1 LESSSRNSETLN
13 YLCVLYSISEDAP
26 IAMDTNSDS
35 ERDVKAPEFADIR
48 LSPISRPIGKASAG
62 GDVENG
68 IGHLSGHS
76 ARTVAAT
83 DGSAKRRVRAVC
95 CFSVKLSIAV
105 FLTMCMS
112 AAFFDW
118 DIVEQREYSRNRV
131 LVAIFLTGLGVVALE
146 DVLHMDKSSIMLL
159 CAGIMWT
166 VLAVSDDPQKKKGMK
181 KLEKQL
187 DNGVAEVGKLLLFL
201 LPAMGLCESIDH
213 LHGFDVVAHAVKCA
227 TFGKKQ
233 LLMPVICL
241 FTFALCTVVDSMSAM
256 LVVLKTLRLLEPD
269 DDDWRR
275 QCGALAVLGANACV
289 WSPIGEV
296 TTAMLWI
303 GGKITP
309 AKIAAWLFIPSLASL
324 LVPLS
329 VLWGMALFRRAK
341 VEEDAIELSR
351 SDFAKISPKNVDLES
366 TELFDNVSGF
376 FDGVDTPTS
385 DDAGSDNGSK
395 KNPSGRFPTPSEAD
409 SDGGT
414 GETKP
419 GEVVELYAAEDHR
432 VGELTRSS
440 ISVFC
445 LGVGCIVT
453 VPLLKMNTSLPP
465 YFGMLFALGLMWFV
479 TDIFGVGI
487 NGNGGVIAALH
498 KVDLPGLLFFAGVL
512 QSVAAL
518 DAAHILRWFASILKD
533 TFGGNPVTMSISL
546 GFASALVDNVP
557 LVQAAIDMFVDVPAD
572 DPLWQLVALAAGTGG
587 SLLSTGGIAGVT
599 FMGVEG
605 ISFMWYLK
613 NVSLF
618 AVVGFFAGILTY
630 MLQTAIVG

>member
-1 LESSSRNSETLN
+1 
-13 YLCVLYSISEDAP
+13 
-26 IAMDTNSDS
+26 MDTYSDS
-35 ERDVKAPEFADIR
+35 EGEAHKLESVE
-48 LSPISRPIGKASAG
+48 LSLGPISRAIGKASSFEE
-62 GDVENG
+62 GDVEHG
-68 IGHLSGHS
+68 RAQSSGSS
-76 ARTVAAT
+76 ARVVRDKSSGT
-83 DGSAKRRVRAVC
+83 SMKRRARMVI
-95 CFSVKLSIAV
+95 CFTIKFGISA
-105 FLTMCMS
+105 FLALCMF
-112 AAFFDW
+112 AAFVDW
-118 DIVEQREYSRNRV
+118 DVVENREHSRNRF
-131 LVAIFLTGLGVVALE
+131 LVAIFSLGLGVVALE

-166 VLAVSDDPQKKKGMK
+166 VLAVSDDPQKKEGME
-181 KLEKQL
+181 KLDIQL
-187 DNGVAEVGKLLLFL
+187 DDGVAEVGKLLLFL

-213 LHGFDVVAHAVKCA
+213 LHGFDVVAHAVKCL
-227 TFGKKQ
+227 TCGRKQ

-309 AKIAAWLFIPSLASL
+309 TKIAAWLFIPSLASL

-329 VLWGMALFRRAK
+329 VLWGLACRRQRKAGEDS
-341 VEEDAIELSR
+341 VEIAR
-351 SDFAKISPKNVDLES
+351 SDFAKITPTNKDSES
-366 TELFDNVSGF
+366 KELFDNVF
-376 FDGVDTPTS
+376 FDDVD
-385 DDAGSDNGSK
+385 AI
-395 KNPSGRFPTPSEAD
+395 SGDAD
-409 SDGGT
+409 SDGGSRKTQQRSVAIASDAGSDSPAT

-432 VGELTRSS
+432 VGELNRSS
-440 ISVFC
+440 IAVFC
-445 LGVGCIVT
+445 LGVSCILT
-453 VPLLKMNTSLPP
+453 VPILKMNTSLPP

-479 TDIFGVGI
+479 TDILGVGI

-512 QSVAAL
+512 QSIAAL
-518 DAAHILRWFASILKD
+518 DAAKILYWFANVLKD
-533 TFGGNPVTMSISL
+533 AFGGDPVTMSIAL
-546 GFASALVDNVP
+546 GFASSLVDNVP
-557 LVQAAIDMFVDVPAD
+557 LVQAAIDMFDTVEVD

-605 ISFMWYLK
+605 ISFMWYFK
-613 NVSLF
+613 NVSLY
-618 AVVGFFAGILTY
+618 AVVGFFSGILTY
-630 MLQTAIVG
+630 MLQAAIIR